1 MLVCYLLILSLN
13 SLQMVPVIA
22 QKTIFRVIDPLTIH
36 DQIFFMVIYFGQNSK
51 NQFRAITFDWS
62 VQIIQIIQIF
72 ETLSIVISFDFRKL
86 LAMDRLWVY
95 NFENGFHIYLHQN
108 IPSSSK
114 LFVK

>member
-86 LAMDRLWVY
+86 LTMDRLWVY
-95 NFENGFHIYLHQN
+95 NFENGFHIYTYTKTYLAQIN
-108 IPSSSK
+108 F
-114 LFVK
+114 L